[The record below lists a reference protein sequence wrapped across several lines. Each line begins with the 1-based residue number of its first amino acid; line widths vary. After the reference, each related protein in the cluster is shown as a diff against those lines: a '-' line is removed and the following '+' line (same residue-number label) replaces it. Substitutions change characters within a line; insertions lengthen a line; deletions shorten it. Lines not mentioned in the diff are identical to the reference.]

1 MPSEGIHSICTRWGA
16 LTLAIGGTVTNEER
30 WLDMER
36 RDAEADDLRY
46 QRKVAEAYGDRRAME
61 RIDERLREIGR
72 SLRPL

>member
-1 MPSEGIHSICTRWGA
+1 M
-16 LTLAIGGTVTNEER
+16 TNEER